1 MTCRGHQG
9 RQEGVCWQRALY
21 VQRLGGEKECV
32 YWMVHLH
39 GGWCG
44 WTARSR
50 TGGGL
55 EPEGSGNPRMD
66 LNRARSRS
74 SLMAGCQ
81 VKLTREGES
90 ERPET
95 QSQRPLHSL
104 SGPWTAEERPGWGRS
119 ALTGPRPLH
128 HVLGP
133 PRTLNPPGS
142 RSWHPALQP
151 ALPGPATSHRP
162 RQGCTRPCSPHPP
175 PCEPFSSAAPF
186 PEHLFPL

>member
-9 RQEGVCWQRALY
+9 RQEGVCRQRELY

-32 YWMVHLH
+32 YWMVHLQ

-55 EPEGSGNPRMD
+55 DPEGSGNPRMD

-74 SLMAGCQ
+74 SLMARCQ

-90 ERPET
+90 KRPET

-119 ALTGPRPLH
+119 ALTEPRPLTMCWG
-128 HVLGP
+128 LQG
-133 PRTLNPPGS
+133 RSTL
-142 RSWHPALQP
+142 Q
-151 ALPGPATSHRP
+151 GPAVGTLLCNLPSLA
-162 RQGCTRPCSPHPP
+162 QPHPMAPGRAVPGHAHLTPP

-186 PEHLFPL
+186 PEPLFPL